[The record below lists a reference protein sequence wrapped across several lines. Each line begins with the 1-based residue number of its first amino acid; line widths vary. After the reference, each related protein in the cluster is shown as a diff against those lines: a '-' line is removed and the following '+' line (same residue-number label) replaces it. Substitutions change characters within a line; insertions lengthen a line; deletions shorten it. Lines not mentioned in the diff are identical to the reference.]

1 MATFYRL
8 LGFLRPY
15 KRGLIV
21 SWILASFAMVMTVVL
36 PWLTGRAVEAIST
49 GARHTRLHELRM
61 RAHDRHTLLV
71 LALAILA
78 VVLARWGF
86 TYWRRMIAGRV
97 SLGVEYDLRER
108 LYGQL
113 QRLELGF
120 FDHQQTG
127 QLMSRAT
134 VDLPAVRFFLGYG
147 LVFILQFVL
156 TIVLA
161 GAVMIA
167 INPKLGLISLAPAP
181 FVVAISYRYGRRA
194 RPAIQEVQQRIAELT
209 ADAEENIS
217 GVRIVKS
224 FAREPRQL
232 ERFRRSV
239 GRTFEQAMVATR
251 LEAKYN
257 PAIGF
262 LPQLGIAAV
271 LLLGGSAVIH
281 AHLTLGQ
288 FTTFYLLL
296 NMLVGPLRS
305 LGVTLNLAQRA
316 TASGARIFQIL
327 DREPAL
333 NEPPGAPP
341 LPAGNGHVQL
351 RGVTLRYPDPHDEL
365 NLGTYG
371 GVTRVEGAAA
381 ANGRAERGVT
391 PTAGT
396 RVEDGGPTADD
407 ADPQARAANGDR
419 AGPSRASGR
428 AVLRDI
434 DLDVPA
440 GRTIALVGATG
451 SGKTSLVALISRLY
465 DPVAGAVMLDGADVR
480 GVGLGSLR
488 AAVAVVSDD
497 PFLFSASVAENIA
510 YARPD
515 APRAEI
521 EAAARRAQAHEFV
534 TRLPEGYDTQI
545 GERGLSLSGGQRQ
558 RLAIARA
565 LLANPRVLILDDAT
579 SSVDAS
585 TEQSIKLALAEA
597 MAGRTTFVI
606 AHRLSTIALADEIVV
621 LDHGELVAQGDH
633 EELLEASELY
643 REIVER
649 GLPEHVFLT
658 RETRERE
665 VSGL

>member
-1 MATFYRL
+1 MSTFYRL

-15 KRGLIV
+15 KRGVVV
-21 SWILASFAMVMTVVL
+21 SWILASFAMAMSVL
-36 PWLTGRAVEAIST
+36 LPVLTGQAVETINT
-49 GARHTRLHELRM
+49 GARHAHRHEFVQRS
-61 RAHDRHTLLV
+61 HDRHTLL
-71 LALAILA
+71 LYALAIIA

-108 LYGQL
+108 LYSQL

-161 GAVMIA
+161 GIVMIV
-167 INPKLGLISLAPAP
+167 INPWLGLISLAPAP
-181 FVVAISYRYGRRA
+181 FVVVISYRYGRRA

-251 LEAKYN
+251 LEATYN

-271 LLLGGSAVIH
+271 LLLGGNAVIH

-316 TASGARIFQIL
+316 TASGARIFQVL
-327 DREPAL
+327 DREPTIAD
-333 NEPPGAPP
+333 PPGAPP
-341 LPAGNGHVQL
+341 LPAGSGHVQL
-351 RGVTLRYPDPHDEL
+351 RGVTLRYSDPHDEL
-365 NLGTYG
+365 NVSTYAHASRREDG
-371 GVTRVEGAAA
+371 ANAATQNGHTAPAAA
-381 ANGRAERGVT
+381 RRT
-391 PTAGT
+391 
-396 RVEDGGPTADD
+396 
-407 ADPQARAANGDR
+407 
-419 AGPSRASGR
+419 
-428 AVLRDI
+428 VLHDL

-440 GRTIALVGATG
+440 GRTVALVGATG

-465 DPVAGAVMLDGADVR
+465 DPVEGEVLLDGADVR
-480 GVGLGSLR
+480 SVGLQSLR
-488 AAVAVVSDD
+488 SAVAVVSDD

-515 APRAEI
+515 ASTEEI
-521 EAAARRAQAHEFV
+521 EEAAHRAQAHDFV
-534 TRLPEGYDTQI
+534 LRLPQGYDTEI

-597 MAGRTTFVI
+597 MSGRTTFVI

-621 LDHGELVAQGDH
+621 LDHGRIVAQGNH
-633 EELLEASELY
+633 EELLDASELY

-649 GLPEHVFLT
+649 GLPEQVFLT

-665 VSGL
+665 VSGI

>member
-1 MATFYRL
+1 MTTFYRL

-15 KRGLIV
+15 KRGVVV
-21 SWILASFAMVMTVVL
+21 SWILASFAMAMSVIL
-36 PWLTGRAVEAIST
+36 PLLTGEAVETINS
-49 GARHTRLHELRM
+49 GARHARRHELAQRS
-61 RAHDRHTLLV
+61 HDRHTLLMY
-71 LALAILA
+71 ALAIVA

-108 LYGQL
+108 LYSQL

-161 GAVMIA
+161 GIVMIV
-167 INPKLGLISLAPAP
+167 INPWLGLISLAPAP
-181 FVVAISYRYGRRA
+181 FVVLISYRYGRRA
-194 RPAIQEVQQRIAELT
+194 RPAIQETQQRIAELT

-251 LEAKYN
+251 LEATYN

-271 LLLGGSAVIH
+271 LLLGGNAVIH
-281 AHLTLGQ
+281 ANLTLGQ

-316 TASGARIFQIL
+316 TASGARIFQVL
-327 DREPAL
+327 DREPTLAD
-333 NEPPGAPP
+333 PPGAPP
-341 LPAGNGHVQL
+341 LPAGSGHVQL
-351 RGVTLRYPDPHDEL
+351 RGVTLRYSDPHDEL
-365 NLGTYG
+365 NVGTFAQ
-371 GVTRVEGAAA
+371 V
-381 ANGRAERGVT
+381 GRA
-391 PTAGT
+391 A
-396 RVEDGGPTADD
+396 DGADG
-407 ADPQARAANGDR
+407 AVRNGHKAPAPAR
-419 AGPSRASGR
+419 R
-428 AVLRDI
+428 AVLHDL

-440 GRTIALVGATG
+440 GRTVALVGATG

-465 DPVAGAVMLDGADVR
+465 DPVEGEVLLDGADVR
-480 GVGLGSLR
+480 SVGLQSLR
-488 AAVAVVSDD
+488 SAVAVVSDD

-515 APRAEI
+515 ASTAEI
-521 EAAARRAQAHEFV
+521 EDAARRAQAHDFV
-534 TRLPEGYDTQI
+534 LRLPDGYDTQI

-558 RLAIARA
+558 RLAIARS

-621 LDHGELVAQGDH
+621 LDHGRIVAQGNH
-633 EELLEASELY
+633 EQLLDASELY

-649 GLPEHVFLT
+649 GLPEQVFLT
-658 RETRERE
+658 TDTRERE
-665 VSGL
+665 VSGI